1 MLNGEVAAIRVGHGN
16 DCVFSESHDASIIIA
31 FDSSCFL
38 LAYSAADFSPIDKKS
53 MDVKEFETADTDIW
67 DSFVE
72 RSFNGTLMHQRRL
85 LNYHPADRFQDR
97 SVLIRDD
104 KGGVIAI
111 FPAAEVDDH
120 GRRIL
125 KSHPGASYGGFVV
138 REDFA
143 MVAHQIV
150 ELLVQHARTHR
161 FDAVWLR
168 SPERVFNSHPSD
180 DLDSAMYRAGFQLIG
195 RELSTAFCL
204 RSLGEHEI
212 LTRFNPNARR
222 NVLKAQREGVIARIT
237 EDFSDYWDLLQA
249 NLESRHAVHPT
260 HTLDEIERLRKVFGD
275 RVLLVGGYLNDRL
288 VAGVVLFM
296 MNRFAAHT
304 MYIGQ
309 DYRFNKHRAL
319 QLVIY
324 QALLECRT
332 RGLPYLNYGISTIP
346 GTLGRQLNGGLHA
359 FKLRSGG
366 EAVFRDIWQLEL

>member
-1 MLNGEVAAIRVGHGN
+1 
-16 DCVFSESHDASIIIA
+16 
-31 FDSSCFL
+31 
-38 LAYSAADFSPIDKKS
+38 
-53 MDVKEFETADTDIW
+53 MDVKEFDTSDTDIW

-72 RSFNGTLMHQRRL
+72 RSFNGTLMHQRRFL
-85 LNYHPADRFQDR
+85 SYHPANRFQDR

-104 KGGVIAI
+104 KGGLIAV

-143 MVAHQIV
+143 MVADQIV
-150 ELLVQHARTHR
+150 EQLVQHARTHR

-168 SPERVFNSHPSD
+168 SPERVFNSRQSD
-180 DLDSAMYRAGFQLIG
+180 DLDAAMFRAGFQPIG
-195 RELSTAFCL
+195 RELSAAFCL
-204 RSLGEHEI
+204 RSIRQPEI
-212 LTRFNPNARR
+212 LTRFIPNARR
-222 NVLKAQREGVIARIT
+222 NVLKALREGVIARIT
-237 EDFSDYWDLLQA
+237 EDFPQFWDLLHA

-260 HTLDEIERLRKVFGD
+260 HTLDEIERLRKLFGD

-288 VAGVVLFM
+288 VAGVVLFV

-304 MYIGQ
+304 MYMGQ
-309 DYRFNKHRAL
+309 DYRFNEHRAL

-324 QALLECRT
+324 QAILECRT

-346 GTLGRQLNGGLHA
+346 GTLGRQLNAGLHA

-366 EAVFRDIWQLEL
+366 ESVFRDIWQLEL